1 MTIDP
6 LQLWRTVYQE
16 AVQLAE
22 AVEQLPDE
30 CECGDADAH
39 LAGRCPRCG
48 EPDREGD
55 HARPRKDCREI
66 LARLRADL
74 AMLTE
79 DLSTAG
85 PPLEAAALERQRF
98 ELRREVFLA
107 ASDLHRIVESF
118 GRASD
123 AVAGFR
129 RECTVS
135 RMQAVKRACA
145 ALRDHCER
153 INAELQRP
161 LA

>member
-1 MTIDP
+1 MDL

-30 CECGDADAH
+30 CECGDADVH
-39 LAGRCPRCG
+39 LAGRCPCCG
-48 EPDREGD
+48 LPDRQGG
-55 HARPRKDCREI
+55 HARPRKDCHEI
-66 LARLRADL
+66 LALLRADL
-74 AMLTE
+74 GMLTQ
-79 DLSTAG
+79 DLSAAG
-85 PPLEAAALERQRF
+85 PSLEAAAFEGQRF
-98 ELRREVFLA
+98 ALRREVVLA
-107 ASDLHRIVESF
+107 ASGLHRIVESF

-135 RMQAVKRACA
+135 RMQAVKRGCA
-145 ALRDHCER
+145 ELRDHCER
-153 INAELQRP
+153 VNAELQRP

>member
-1 MTIDP
+1 MDL

-22 AVEQLPDE
+22 VVEQLPDE

-39 LAGRCPRCG
+39 LAGRCPCCG
-48 EPDREGD
+48 LPDRRGD
-55 HARPRKDCREI
+55 HARPRKDCQEM

-74 AMLTE
+74 MMLTQ
-79 DLSTAG
+79 DLSAAG
-85 PPLEAAALERQRF
+85 PLLEAAALERQRF

-107 ASDLHRIVESF
+107 ASGLHRIVESF
-118 GRASD
+118 GRARD

-129 RECTVS
+129 HECTVS

-145 ALRDHCER
+145 ELREHCER
-153 INAELQRP
+153 VNAELERP
-161 LA
+161 SA

>member
-1 MTIDP
+1 MDL
-6 LQLWRTVYQE
+6 LQLWLTVYQE
-16 AVQLAE
+16 AAQLTE

-30 CECGDADAH
+30 CECGDGDAH
-39 LAGRCPRCG
+39 LGGQCSCCNGPHRG
-48 EPDREGD
+48 GD
-55 HARPRKDCREI
+55 PARPRKDCHEI

-74 AMLTE
+74 TMLTQ
-79 DLSTAG
+79 DVSAAG

-98 ELRREVFLA
+98 DLRREVFLA
-107 ASDLHRIVESF
+107 ASDLNRIVESF

-129 RECTVS
+129 RECTVV

-145 ALRDHCER
+145 GFRDHCER
-153 INAELQRP
+153 VNAEIQRP

>member
-1 MTIDP
+1 MDL
-6 LQLWRTVYQE
+6 LQLWRTIHQE
-16 AVQLAE
+16 AIRLAE
-22 AVEQLPDE
+22 AVEELPDE

-39 LAGRCPRCG
+39 LAGRCPCCG
-48 EPDREGD
+48 LPDRGGD
-55 HARPRKDCREI
+55 HARPRKDCHAI

-74 AMLTE
+74 TMLTQ
-79 DLSTAG
+79 DLSAAG
-85 PPLEAAALERQRF
+85 PLLEAAALERQRF

-107 ASDLHRIVESF
+107 ASDLHRVAESF

-135 RMQAVKRACA
+135 RMRAVKRGCA
-145 ALRDHCER
+145 ELREHCDR
-153 INAELQRP
+153 VDAELQRP

>member
-1 MTIDP
+1 MD
-6 LQLWRTVYQE
+6 LLRLWRTVYQE
-16 AVQLAE
+16 AVQLVE

-30 CECGDADAH
+30 CECRDADAH
-39 LAGRCPRCG
+39 LAGRCPCCG
-48 EPDREGD
+48 LRDRPGSQG
-55 HARPRKDCREI
+55 RPRKDCHGI

-74 AMLTE
+74 AMLTQ
-79 DLSTAG
+79 DLSVAG
-85 PPLEAAALERQRF
+85 PSLEAAALEGQRF

-107 ASDLHRIVESF
+107 ASGLQGVVESF
-118 GRASD
+118 GRATD

-145 ALRDHCER
+145 GLRDHCER
-153 INAELQRP
+153 VNVELQRP